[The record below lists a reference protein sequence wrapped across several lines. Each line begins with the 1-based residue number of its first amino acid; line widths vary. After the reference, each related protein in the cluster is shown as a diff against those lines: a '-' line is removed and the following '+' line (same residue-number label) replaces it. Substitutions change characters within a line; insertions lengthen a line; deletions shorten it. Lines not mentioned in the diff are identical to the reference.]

1 MAVADLFD
9 LTGRTALVT
18 GASSGLGHRFGL
30 VLARQGANVV
40 LTARRADR
48 LEELKTEI
56 EAIDGSAHAV
66 AMDVTNAGDIADA
79 FDAAE
84 AAFGPVDI
92 LINNAGMAVQTPA
105 TDMSE
110 DEWRTI
116 MGTNVDGVWNATREM
131 ARRLIAAEMPGSVVN
146 IASIAAIRALPTLSA
161 YCVTKAAVAHMTHA
175 LAVEFARHKIR
186 VNAIAP
192 GYFRTEINQH
202 FLDSP
207 AAEAFLRQVP
217 QRRYAMPEEMDA
229 TLLLLAS
236 EKASPFMT
244 GSVVVVDGGQ
254 SL

>member
-1 MAVADLFD
+1 MSVADLFD

-18 GASSGLGHRFGL
+18 GASSGLGHRFAQ
-30 VLARQGANVV
+30 VLAGQGANVV
-40 LTARRADR
+40 LAARRTDR
-48 LEELKTEI
+48 LEGLKAEI
-56 EAIDGSAHAV
+56 EAAGGKAAAV
-66 AMDVTNAGDIADA
+66 AMDVTDSGAIAEA
-79 FDAAE
+79 YDAAE
-84 AAFGPVDI
+84 AAFGTVDI
-92 LINNAGMAVQTPA
+92 LINNAGMAVQKPS
-105 TDMSE
+105 TDMSD

-116 MGTNVDGVWNATREM
+116 MGTNVDGVWNATQEM
-131 ARRLIAAEMPGSVVN
+131 ARRLIAAQKPGSIVN

-161 YCVTKAAVAHMTHA
+161 YCLTKAAVAHMTHS

-207 AAEAFLRQVP
+207 AAEAFLKQVP
-217 QRRYAMPEEMDA
+217 QRRYAMPEEMDG

-244 GSVVVVDGGQ
+244 GAVVVVDGGQ